1 MRHYDPDTGTESLDG
16 TGTAETDMPAASRE
30 WFQRAA
36 NDGFIWQTDQTG
48 TYPVEVPR
56 PDPTPEQRAI
66 SERVWLKSEL
76 DLTDRY
82 VLPDFPITD
91 EDRQLIKE
99 YRTALRTAGNGYP
112 SSGWRPVFPV
122 SVTRDD

>member
-1 MRHYDPDTGTESLDG
+1 MRYYDPDTGTESLDG

-66 SERVWLKSEL
+66 SERAWLKSEL

-82 VLPDFPITD
+82 VLPDFP
-91 EDRQLIKE
+91 
-99 YRTALRTAGNGYP
+99 
-112 SSGWRPVFPV
+112 
-122 SVTRDD
+122 